1 MSSDADLRA
10 SLAHAVQLFPALPI
24 EALAHY
30 VGDILR
36 WNDELGLVSKKD
48 PIAACERLVI
58 ESAEFGGV
66 VAEALVAGESRVRV
80 ADVGSGAGFPGIV
93 WRWLYPQWDLVL
105 IERRD
110 RKAAF
115 IEHIVPHLRLPNIEV
130 IAADARDLSR
140 QERYRGSFSVV
151 ATMAVGEPARTAPQV
166 EDLLVDDG
174 LFATTLPAEVAPPDR
189 CGSRFALES
198 DVRAQ
203 FGRYARYRKR
213 V

>member
-1 MSSDADLRA
+1 MSGDADLRA

-24 EALAHY
+24 ESLAHY

-66 VAEALVAGESRVRV
+66 VAEALTAGESRIRV

-93 WRWLYPQWDLVL
+93 WRWLFPEWELTLV
-105 IERRD
+105 ERRD

-115 IEHIVPHLRLPNIEV
+115 LEHIVPHLRLQNVEV
-130 IAADARDLSR
+130 VASDARDLSR
-140 QERYRGSFSVV
+140 HERYRGSFDVV
-151 ATMAVGEPARTAPQV
+151 ATMAVGEPARTAPQI
-166 EDLLVDDG
+166 EGLLTPNG
-174 LFATTLPAEVAPPDR
+174 LFATTLPGDADPEDR
-189 CGSRFALES
+189 CGTGLMLES
-198 DVRAQ
+198 DLRAQ